1 MEGQSTLGAAALPVI
16 TVITPTCGR
25 PAGMALAE
33 RWMARQ
39 TVKPDRWIVADGG
52 ETPAPLTMGQ
62 ERRWSPSAPGP
73 ANFAGNVL
81 RALEGV
87 TGAVVVFED
96 DDYYAPDHIEQ
107 CFKGLEKGDHGCEW
121 LRYWNVQ
128 FKAWKEVRNKGSS
141 LAQTATRDIP
151 RLRAAAEAA
160 LAAGDYTIDGRFWD
174 GRKARGP
181 KTVVGI
187 KGLPGIKGLGMG
199 HRPGKGWHQDPAGR
213 KLREWIGTDAEA
225 YR

>member
-1 MEGQSTLGAAALPVI
+1 
-16 TVITPTCGR
+16 
-25 PAGMALAE
+25 
-33 RWMARQ
+33 MARQ

-62 ERRWSPSAPGP
+62 ERRWSPSPPGP

-107 CFKGLEKGDHGCEW
+107 CLKGLEKGDHGCEW

-141 LAQTATRDIP
+141 LAQTATRDIA

-174 GRKARGP
+174 GRKAVGQ
-181 KTVVGI
+181 KTVVGV
-187 KGLPGIKGLGMG
+187 KGLPGVVGLGMG
-199 HRPGKGWHQDPAGR
+199 HRPGRGWRHDPAGR
-213 KLREWIGTDAEA
+213 KLREWIGADAGA
-225 YR
+225 YQ